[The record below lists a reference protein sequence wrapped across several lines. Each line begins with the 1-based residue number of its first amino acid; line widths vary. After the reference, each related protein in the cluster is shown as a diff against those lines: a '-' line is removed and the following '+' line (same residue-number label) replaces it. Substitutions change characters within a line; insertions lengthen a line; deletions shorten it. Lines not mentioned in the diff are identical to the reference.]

1 MRSAKR
7 GREARRAGDQDLL
20 LRGIEPTTTG
30 IDGNR
35 KSIART
41 QHAHNNEEYTRAL
54 VI

>member
-7 GREARRAGDQDLL
+7 GREAQETETLL